1 MLVIGI
7 AGGIASGKTLVAECL
22 QNLGVVLINAD
33 RIGHE
38 VLQQADVV
46 NAIRMR
52 WGATIIHSDGY
63 IRRAEIA
70 KRVFAPPPEGPVEL
84 AFLEKLTHSRIGEH
98 LQQEICALQNA
109 CNTSAVALDAAVM
122 FKAGWSQWCTH
133 ILFVDTPRALR
144 IERAHQRG
152 WTEADLIARESS
164 QTTLTTKRKAA
175 DYIIDNSG
183 TSKETQTQVEQLW
196 DKLKLLVN

>member
-1 MLVIGI
+1 M
-7 AGGIASGKTLVAECL
+7 
-22 QNLGVVLINAD
+22 
-33 RIGHE
+33 
-38 VLQQADVV
+38 QQEL
-46 NAIRMR
+46 NAIQQ
-52 WGATIIHSDGY
+52 
-63 IRRAEIA
+63 
-70 KRVFAPPPEGPVEL
+70 
-84 AFLEKLTHSRIGEH
+84 SRK
-98 LQQEICALQNA
+98 
-109 CNTSAVALDAAVM
+109 TSAVALDAAVM
-122 FKAGWSQWCTH
+122 FKAGWTQWCTH
-133 ILFVDTPRALR
+133 ILFVDTPRKLR

>member
-22 QNLGVVLINAD
+22 QNLGVVLIDVD

-38 VLQQADVV
+38 VLQQADVA
-46 NAIRMR
+46 NAIRTR
-52 WGATIIHSDGY
+52 WGETIFHCDGQ
-63 IRRAEIA
+63 IRRGEIA

-84 AFLEKLTHSRIGEH
+84 AFLEKLTHPRIGEQ
-98 LQQEICALQNA
+98 LQQKIRTLQDA
-109 CNTSAVALDAAVM
+109 HDKSAVTVDAAVM

-133 ILFVDTPRALR
+133 ILFVDSPHALR
-144 IERAHQRG
+144 IERARQRG

-164 QTTLTTKRKAA
+164 QTPLEIKRKAA
-175 DYIIDNSG
+175 DYVIDNSG
-183 TSKETQTQVEQLW
+183 TPKETQTQVKHLW

>member
-52 WGATIIHSDGY
+52 WGETIIHSDGQ

-70 KRVFAPPPEGPVEL
+70 KRVFAPPPAGTVEL

-98 LQQEICALQNA
+98 LQQELRALQNT
-109 CNTSAVALDAAVM
+109 CDTSAVALDAAVM

-133 ILFVDTPRALR
+133 ILFVDTPRTLR

-164 QTTLTTKRKAA
+164 QAPLTTKRKAA
-175 DYIIDNSG
+175 DYVIDNSG